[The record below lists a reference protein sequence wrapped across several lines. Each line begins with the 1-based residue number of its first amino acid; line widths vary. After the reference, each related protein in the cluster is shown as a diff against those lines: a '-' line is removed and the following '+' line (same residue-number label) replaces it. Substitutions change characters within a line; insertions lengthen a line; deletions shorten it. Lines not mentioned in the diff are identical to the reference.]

1 MDPEKGGAAIESQ
14 KMAPHDGDDVGF
26 DGEKY
31 EKGDTMPELRYG
43 INDIPPWCE

>member
-1 MDPEKGGAAIESQ
+1 MDPEKGEAAMGSQ
-14 KMAPHDGDDVGF
+14 KMAPHHGDVGL